1 VAVLYILSRYI
12 NISECASSL
21 RLRVADSVKILTNP
35 SMKKFEDFR
44 RSREKMDP
52 STRKLSEH
60 QWGQA
65 YAAYCSAREN
75 PRGGRSS
82 TAKDGSQRRRNSS
95 SAAGM
100 HGPSTLSAS
109 GALKAHIRAES
120 AYADLRLI
128 VNLLSWVILATILI
142 ITILQGMLFPLPGA
156 TSIALLSGAIKALG
170 VVVLRLVV
178 HVIIDIPDVA
188 LYRASVAQRTA
199 SVSAKD

>member
-1 VAVLYILSRYI
+1 M
-12 NISECASSL
+12 

-75 PRGGRSS
+75 SRGGRSS
-82 TAKDGSQRRRNSS
+82 AAKDGSQRRRNSS

-109 GALKAHIRAES
+109 GVLKAHIRAES

>member
-170 VVVLRLVV
+170 VVMLRLVV

>member
-1 VAVLYILSRYI
+1 M
-12 NISECASSL
+12 
-21 RLRVADSVKILTNP
+21 RLRVADSVKILTNS

-75 PRGGRSS
+75 SRGGRSS
-82 TAKDGSQRRRNSS
+82 AAKDSSQRRRNSNHS

-142 ITILQGMLFPLPGA
+142 VTILQGMLFPLPGA
-156 TSIALLSGAIKALG
+156 TSLALLSGAIKALG

-188 LYRASVAQRTA
+188 LYRASVAQRTS
-199 SVSAKD
+199 SVAAKD

>member
-1 VAVLYILSRYI
+1 MVEDRKSSVGESPVL
-12 NISECASSL
+12 
-21 RLRVADSVKILTNP
+21 LRVADFRKILTSR
-35 SMKKFEDFR
+35 SMKSFEDFKT
-44 RSREKMDP
+44 SREKMDP

-65 YAAYCSAREN
+65 YAAYCSARDN
-75 PRGGRSS
+75 SRGRRSS
-82 TAKDGSQRRRNSS
+82 AAKDGSQRRRSLDYS

-109 GALKAHIRAES
+109 GALRAHIRAES

-128 VNLLSWVILATILI
+128 VNVLSWVILATILI
-142 ITILQGMLFPLPGA
+142 IAILQGMLFPMPAA
-156 TSIALLSGAIKALG
+156 TGVALLTGAIKALA

-188 LYRASVAQRTA
+188 LYRASAAQRA
-199 SVSAKD
+199 APAAAND

>member
-1 VAVLYILSRYI
+1 MAVLYILSRYI

-128 VNLLSWVILATILI
+128 VNLLSWVILAAIII
-142 ITILQGMLFPLPGA
+142 ITILQGMLLQLPGA
-156 TSIALLSGAIKALG
+156 TSLALLSGAIKALG

>member
-1 VAVLYILSRYI
+1 ML
-12 NISECASSL
+12 
-21 RLRVADSVKILTNP
+21 LRVADFRQILTSR
-35 SMKKFEDFR
+35 SMKSFEDFR
-44 RSREKMDP
+44 TSREKMDP

-75 PRGGRSS
+75 SRGGRSS
-82 TAKDGSQRRRNSS
+82 AAKDGSPRRRSSNHS

-100 HGPSTLSAS
+100 HGPSALSAS
-109 GALKAHIRAES
+109 GALKAHVRAES

-128 VNLLSWVILATILI
+128 VDLLSWVILATILI
-142 ITILQGMLFPLPGA
+142 ITILQAMLFSLPAA
-156 TSIALLSGAIKALG
+156 TGVALLSGAIKALA

-178 HVIIDIPDVA
+178 HVIIDISDVA

-199 SVSAKD
+199 SASTND

>member
-1 VAVLYILSRYI
+1 M
-12 NISECASSL
+12 

-188 LYRASVAQRTA
+188 LYRASVAQRTS
-199 SVSAKD
+199 SVAAKD

>member
-1 VAVLYILSRYI
+1 LL
-12 NISECASSL
+12 
-21 RLRVADSVKILTNP
+21 LRVADFRQILTGR
-35 SMKKFEDFR
+35 SMKSFEDFR
-44 RSREKMDP
+44 TSREKMDP

-75 PRGGRSS
+75 SRGGRSS
-82 TAKDGSQRRRNSS
+82 AAKDGSPRRRNSNHS
-95 SAAGM
+95 SVAGM
-100 HGPSTLSAS
+100 HGPSALSAS
-109 GALKAHIRAES
+109 GALKAHVRAES

-128 VNLLSWVILATILI
+128 VDLLSWVILATILI
-142 ITILQGMLFPLPGA
+142 ITILQAMLFSLPAA
-156 TSIALLSGAIKALG
+156 TGVALLSGAIEALA

-199 SVSAKD
+199 SVSTND